1 MDGKRPILQFAALGT
16 NARINLETSPAGDAN
31 TNQPIPTKNMN
42 TPTRNQILNLMIDM
56 GADADDAEEMLDW
69 ATWEIPWLA
78 DQIDHE
84 DYHSWCAQ
92 AASVAKSLWRDEF
105 PMHRRTRW
113 QSNEVRDMILHLCNI
128 DPDWDIYY
136 RTDERCCMTLAKE
149 RAEMYL

>member
-1 MDGKRPILQFAALGT
+1 
-16 NARINLETSPAGDAN
+16 
-31 TNQPIPTKNMN
+31 MN

-78 DQIDHE
+78 DQIDRE

-136 RTDERCCMTLAKE
+136 RTDERCCMTISKE
-149 RAEMYL
+149 REEMYL